1 MPRSFWEINNELN
14 HSKAISEFGISYT
27 EKDGYIT
34 VRSFEEILG
43 REKLSII
50 DPEKDSSV

>member
-43 REKLSII
+43 NISLSEIEPDI
-50 DPEKDSSV
+50 DNNK